1 MAPPTDSDAATCPPW
16 NSLQGKVVMVTGASS
31 GIGKEICLDLARAGC
46 RVVAAARRID
56 QLKVL
61 CDEIND
67 RDSVRAIGVWL
78 DLNKEEGIIAEAVRR
93 AWDSFGRI
101 DALVNNAG
109 IRDKVYSVL
118 DWPEEKWNELM
129 NTNLTGTWL
138 VTKHVC
144 RRMRD
149 AKMKG
154 SVINITTIAA
164 LDRGQLP
171 GAAAYVASKTGVAGI
186 SKVMA
191 LELGEFGIRANSIA
205 PGLFKSEITAGLV
218 GKEWIQRVCERTTP
232 LKTYGS
238 VDPAITSLVRY
249 LIHDSSG
256 YVSGNNFIVDAGAT
270 LPGVPIFSS
279 L

>member
-1 MAPPTDSDAATCPPW
+1 
-16 NSLQGKVVMVTGASS
+16 MVTGASS

-46 RVVAAARRID
+46 LVVAAARRVD
-56 QLKVL
+56 QLKKL
-61 CDEIND
+61 CDEINGW
-67 RDSVRAIGVWL
+67 DSANQTTSPVRSIGVWL
-78 DLNKEEGIIAEAVRR
+78 DVSKEEGIIAEAIKR

-118 DWPEEKWNELM
+118 DWPEEKWNDLID
-129 NTNLTGTWL
+129 TNLTGTWL

-149 AKMKG
+149 AKVKG
-154 SVINITTIAA
+154 TVISISSIAA

-171 GAAAYVASKTGVAGI
+171 GGAAYVASKSGI
-186 SKVMA
+186 TALTKVIAM
-191 LELGEFGIRANSIA
+191 ELGEFGIRANSIA
-205 PGLFKSEITAGLV
+205 PGLFKSEITAGLLE
-218 GKEWIQRVCERTTP
+218 KEWLQRVCERTTP

-238 VDPAITSLVRY
+238 INPAITSLIRY
-249 LIHDSSG
+249 LIDDSSA
-256 YVSGNNFIVDAGAT
+256 YVSGNTFIVDAGAT
-270 LPGVPIFSS
+270 LPGVPIFSY

>member
-16 NSLQGKVVMVTGASS
+16 KSLQGKVVMVTGASS

-46 RVVAAARRID
+46 RVVAAARRVD

-61 CDEIND
+61 CDEING

>member
-1 MAPPTDSDAATCPPW
+1 MASPTDSDAATCPPW
-16 NSLQGKVVMVTGASS
+16 KSLQGKVVMVTGASS

-46 RVVAAARRID
+46 RVVAAARRVD

-61 CDEIND
+61 CDEING

-171 GAAAYVASKTGVAGI
+171 GGAAYVASKTGVAGI